1 MKGIIF
7 NLLEDIVRQHHGLDV
22 WEAMLDLSGAS
33 GIYTSL
39 GNYSDEE
46 IFSLVGAASKIL
58 EIPPADV
65 LRWFGRHAI
74 AELSVRMPEM
84 FNVHVSSRAFI
95 LNVNR
100 AIHPEVRKLYSGAD
114 CPYFNFQ
121 DAPDGSLTMGYRS
134 SRRLCHLAEGF
145 IAGAAQV
152 YCDSVES
159 RQDKC
164 MHHGDDHCLF
174 VLNWPKSAASAS

>member
-22 WEAMLDLSGAS
+22 WEAMLDLSGAK

-46 IFSLVGAASKIL
+46 IFALVAAASRIL
-58 EIPPADV
+58 EIPPADI
-65 LRWFGRHAI
+65 LRWFGRHAMV
-74 AELSVRMPEM
+74 ELSGRMPEM
-84 FNVHVSSRAFI
+84 FDIHVSSRAFI
-95 LNVNR
+95 LNVNQ

-121 DAPDGSLTMGYRS
+121 DAPDGSLTMSYRS

-145 IAGAAQV
+145 IAGTEQIYGDPVNA
-152 YCDSVES
+152 

-164 MHHGDDHCLF
+164 MHRGDDHCLF
-174 VLNWPKSAASAS
+174 VLNWPKQAASPS

>member
-39 GNYSDEE
+39 GNYSDKE
-46 IFSLVGAASKIL
+46 IFALVAAASKIL
-58 EIPPADV
+58 EMPPADV
-65 LRWFGRHAI
+65 LRWFGQHAMVH
-74 AELSVRMPEM
+74 LSARMPEM
-84 FNVHVSSRAFI
+84 FDIHASSRAFV

-121 DAPDGSLTMGYRS
+121 EATDGSLTMAYRS

-145 IAGAAQV
+145 IAGAAQIF
-152 YCDSVES
+152 CDSVET
-159 RQDKC
+159 RQDRC
-164 MHHGDDHCLF
+164 MHRGDDHCLF
-174 VLNWPKSAASAS
+174 FLKWSESAASAS